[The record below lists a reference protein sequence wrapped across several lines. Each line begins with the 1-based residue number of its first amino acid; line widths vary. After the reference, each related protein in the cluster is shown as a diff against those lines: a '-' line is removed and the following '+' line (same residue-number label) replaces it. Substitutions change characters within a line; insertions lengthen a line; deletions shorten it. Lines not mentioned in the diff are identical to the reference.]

1 MSLLPPDCNPCVGGS
16 GLHSFSAQGAGQWWV
31 LEEVGRHCIPSSAEG
46 EAGRLGA
53 GVEELDLESALGNR
67 PVLAD
72 QLVPA
77 APRWRLLRRERPVPL
92 GPLMVRESDILGLVA
107 QGASNKEVARAHA
120 ERAHRRADVANVY
133 NKIGARNRA
142 EATAYHLRAS
152 SGQ

>member
-1 MSLLPPDCNPCVGGS
+1 
-16 GLHSFSAQGAGQWWV
+16 
-31 LEEVGRHCIPSSAEG
+31 
-46 EAGRLGA
+46 
-53 GVEELDLESALGNR
+53 
-67 PVLAD
+67 VLAD

-92 GPLMVRESDILGLVA
+92 GPLTVRESDILGLVA
-107 QGASNKEVARAHA
+107 QGASNKEVARALTPSVHTV
-120 ERAHRRADVANVY
+120 ERHVANVY